1 MRKAVVCGISVRF
14 TTSSNVSV
22 SVVEEKQSNSLIVL
36 ATIGTQYLS
45 TFREFS
51 RRRLSDR
58 VFASKGFSL
67 LLRLCGIRLPPEYV
81 ESTLG
86 GGDDI
91 DDSIAVQIC
100 GQHIRSCARA
110 VVDQFWYQLR
120 APRRLGIANRFVP
133 IEVGWTIDIRV
144 QEIIVVRPL
153 PFAYDE
159 IWNTIAIDIGNRRA
173 MQLGEGH
180 AARILGVVVIHHH
193 VLDEGDLAAR
203 GTLLL
208 KPGQPEGM
216 RFKTGH
222 DIIEAVPIYVIDPD
236 GGSSGSDPRPTAKG
250 LRMIFPR
257 LLAAA
262 GGT

>member
-1 MRKAVVCGISVRF
+1 MGR
-14 TTSSNVSV
+14 
-22 SVVEEKQSNSLIVL
+22 SLGNFQPSFL
-36 ATIGTQYLS
+36 
-45 TFREFS
+45 FFS
-51 RRRLSDR
+51 
-58 VFASKGFSL
+58 AWAQSL
-67 LLRLCGIRLPPEYV
+67 LLYGVLTLLLRFCGIRLTPEYV

-86 GGDDI
+86 RGDDI

-120 APRRLGIANRFVP
+120 APRRLGIANRLVP

-153 PFAYDE
+153 PFAHDE
-159 IWNTIAIDIGNRRA
+159 IRNTIAIDIGNRRT
-173 MQLGEGH
+173 MQLGKGH

-193 VLDEGDLAAR
+193 VLNEGDLAAR
-203 GTLLL
+203 GALLL

-222 DIIEAVPIYVIDPD
+222 DIIEAVSIYVIDPD

-250 LRMIFPR
+250 LRVIFPR
-257 LLAAA
+257 LLALLEA
-262 GGT
+262 GCSHQPSAPRMSIRPSPLISPTPIP